1 MKAELAVSKVEK
13 TTALA
18 ISEDHD
24 ARFRRLDASIEA
36 LISASTTTTA
46 AAAEAAEAANAA
58 KATAKL
64 ANDTADVGMR
74 TMLATLR
81 VEDEAR
87 MKAVMAEMKPGV
99 PVASVAAPVPA
110 PEKADENAEEPFSR
124 EDGEKLYQ
132 SVIAGMLGGVLR
144 LVVTYSN
151 TLLCG

>member
-1 MKAELAVSKVEK
+1 LKAELAVSKLEK

-58 KATAKL
+58 KSTAKL
-64 ANDTADVGMR
+64 ARETAEEGMK
-74 TMLATLR
+74 TLLETLR

-87 MKAVMAEMKPGV
+87 MRAVMAEMKPGV
-99 PVASVAAPVPA
+99 PVASVAPVPA

>member
-36 LISASTTTTA
+36 LISASTTTKA

-58 KATAKL
+58 KSTAKL
-64 ANDTADVGMR
+64 ANETAQEGMK
-74 TMLATLR
+74 TLLETLR

-87 MKAVMAEMKPGV
+87 MKAAMAEMKSGV
-99 PVASVAAPVPA
+99 PVASVAPVPA

-124 EDGEKLYQ
+124 EDGEKLSRAY
-132 SVIAGMLGGVLR
+132 SVGPRTEGFSH
-144 LVVTYSN
+144 T
-151 TLLCG
+151 